1 MARTLAIVILHNEA
15 RVGLVDGPRWWK
27 ASRWR
32 CRQIGPCLEGVQADA
47 PAARSGRQRGAWVQL
62 RVFVHVSAC
71 FSCTHAVHH
80 GAAPRKSPTLP
91 PKKIANEAA
100 ATANAKSFSM
110 ADTDM
115 WQAVGSTP
123 SRVRRSRD
131 IYRGLRVAVKTIG
144 TPRTPGKPELA
155 LREIST
161 VIGFLHENAPAAR
174 QRQPARY
181 AG

>member
-1 MARTLAIVILHNEA
+1 MEPHLGKALLCP
-15 RVGLVDGPRWWK
+15 PR
-27 ASRWR
+27 
-32 CRQIGPCLEGVQADA
+32 
-47 PAARSGRQRGAWVQL
+47 
-62 RVFVHVSAC
+62 
-71 FSCTHAVHH
+71 
-80 GAAPRKSPTLP
+80 
-91 PKKIANEAA
+91 KIANEAA